1 MMDLNITFE
10 DAPWETLLST
20 ADRGSSVSAVSLLAM
35 LEGEDEERLED
46 AFQTMEERGV
56 LLEITGLP
64 KFRGE
69 GQTAQR
75 LRREEQLAQS
85 ALRPEA
91 LEEGDPLRIYLEEL
105 SIIPAFGDEEILAR
119 ECAAGDE
126 DAKVNLTNLGLSRV
140 VELARN
146 YVGYGVLLQDL
157 IQEGSLGLW
166 LAVDSFRTGDYAAF
180 RDRKIRDAMA
190 RAVARQAWSGGI
202 GEKLRKRMAD
212 FQAADSRLLTELGRN
227 PTLEEISAEMRIT
240 MEEAEAVGK
249 MLQDAKLLQ
258 DQTKPRQ
265 EEENRPVEDTAYFQ
279 MRQRITELLSVLP
292 QEDAE
297 LLTMRFGLD
306 RELPLSPQ
314 ETAAKLGIPVES
326 VIAREAA
333 ALGKL
338 RQED

>member
-85 ALRPEA
+85 ALRPEV

-314 ETAAKLGIPVES
+314 ETAAKLGIPVET

>member
-1 MMDLNITFE
+1 MMDMNITFE

-20 ADRGSSVSAVSLLAM
+20 ADRDSSVSAVSLLAM

-64 KFRGE
+64 KYRGE

>member
-64 KFRGE
+64 KYRGE

-126 DAKVNLTNLGLSRV
+126 DAKVKLTNLGLSRV

-314 ETAAKLGIPVES
+314 ETAAKLGIPVET

>member
-20 ADRGSSVSAVSLLAM
+20 VDRGSSVSAVSLLAM

-69 GQTAQR
+69 GQAAQR

-314 ETAAKLGIPVES
+314 ETAAKLGIPVET

>member
-105 SIIPAFGDEEILAR
+105 SIIPAFGDEVILAR

-240 MEEAEAVGK
+240 MEEVEAVGK

-265 EEENRPVEDTAYFQ
+265 EEENRPVEETAYFQ

-314 ETAAKLGIPVES
+314 ETAAKLGIPVET

>member
-85 ALRPEA
+85 ELRPEA

>member
-64 KFRGE
+64 KYRGE

-258 DQTKPRQ
+258 DQTKPQQ

-314 ETAAKLGIPVES
+314 ETAAKLGIPVET

>member
-1 MMDLNITFE
+1 MMDLNISFE

-126 DAKVNLTNLGLSRV
+126 DAKVKLTNLGLSRV

>member
-314 ETAAKLGIPVES
+314 ETAAKLGIPVET

>member
-166 LAVDSFRTGDYAAF
+166 LAVDSFRTGDYTAF

-314 ETAAKLGIPVES
+314 ETAAKLGIPVET

>member
-10 DAPWETLLST
+10 DAPWETLLNT

-46 AFQTMEERGV
+46 AFQAMEERGV

-75 LRREEQLAQS
+75 LRWEEQLAQS

-105 SIIPAFGDEEILAR
+105 SGIPAFGDEEILAR

-140 VELARN
+140 VDLARD

-166 LAVDSFRTGDYAAF
+166 LAVDSFRTGNYAAF

-202 GEKLRKRMAD
+202 GEKLRKRMTD
-212 FQAADSRLLTELGRN
+212 FQEADSRLLTQLGRN

-258 DQTKPRQ
+258 NQTKPR
-265 EEENRPVEDTAYFQ
+265 EEENRRVEDTAYFQ

-292 QEDAE
+292 REDAE

-314 ETAAKLGIPVES
+314 ETAAKLGIPVET
-326 VIAREAA
+326 VVAREAA

>member
-105 SIIPAFGDEEILAR
+105 SIIPAFGDEVILAR

-126 DAKVNLTNLGLSRV
+126 DAIVNLTNLGLSRV

-240 MEEAEAVGK
+240 MEEVEAVGK

-265 EEENRPVEDTAYFQ
+265 EEENRPVEETAYFQ

-314 ETAAKLGIPVES
+314 ETAAKLGIPVET

>member
-64 KFRGE
+64 KYRGE

-126 DAKVNLTNLGLSRV
+126 DAKVKLTNLGLSRV

>member
-1 MMDLNITFE
+1 MMDMNITFE

-20 ADRGSSVSAVSLLAM
+20 ADRDSSVSAVSLLAM

-64 KFRGE
+64 KYRGE

-326 VIAREAA
+326 VIARETA

>member
-64 KFRGE
+64 KYRGE

-105 SIIPAFGDEEILAR
+105 SIIPAFGDEGILAR

>member
-64 KFRGE
+64 KFRGG

-240 MEEAEAVGK
+240 MEGAEAVGK

-314 ETAAKLGIPVES
+314 ETAAKLGIPVET